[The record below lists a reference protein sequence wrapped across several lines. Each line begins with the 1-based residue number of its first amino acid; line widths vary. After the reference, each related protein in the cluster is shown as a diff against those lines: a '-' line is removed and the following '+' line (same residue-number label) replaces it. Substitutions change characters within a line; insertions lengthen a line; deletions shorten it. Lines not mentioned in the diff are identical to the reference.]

1 MDPRSLGHSRLR
13 RRNRARVLLEIQK
26 GAALSRT
33 QIAKVLGLSLMAV
46 TRIVREL
53 ITAGLVD
60 EGEKSPS
67 NSPGRRQTT
76 LSLAAKGAYVVGL
89 SINAYKPSV
98 SLVNIRGEVVLRRPF
113 ELDSLA
119 GGTRAIAV
127 RCEAIRDLIAEA
139 GVDRKRVLGLGVVI
153 GGVVDRRE
161 GAVLT
166 APFLGWGFTDIA
178 APLQRVFGLPVVVEN
193 IDNALL
199 LAEVRFGIGRGKSNV
214 LFFRSA
220 AGLGGSLFLDGHL
233 IRGSRFRAGH
243 IGHMPLRGQTR
254 VCSCG
259 QIGCLNTVSSGGAV
273 LADLGKAT
281 SLIPSPADYRKN
293 RAQLDEVLR
302 VAAKGDEHTNQV
314 LLRAGRYLGKALIG
328 VAVAADPEQI
338 LLAGPLGCSSSYQK
352 GFKMALSEKLPELA
366 DLVMIST
373 IDDCH
378 AAALLALSEL
388 VFSERLSLRQAH
400 SGNRQELRGER
411 RQLAELAV

>member
-1 MDPRSLGHSRLR
+1 MGSLSLGHSRLR

-26 GAALSRT
+26 GEAVSRT
-33 QIAKVLGLSLMAV
+33 QIAEVLGLSLMAV

-67 NSPGRRQTT
+67 NSPGRRQTA

-98 SLVNIRGEVVLRRPF
+98 SLVNMRGEVVSRRPF
-113 ELDSLA
+113 ELDNLA
-119 GGTRAIAV
+119 DNTHAVAV
-127 RCEAIRDLIAEA
+127 RGDAIRVLIAEA
-139 GVDRKRVLGLGVVI
+139 GVDRKRVLGIGAVI
-153 GGVVDRRE
+153 GGVVDRRK

-178 APLQRVFGLPVVVEN
+178 APLQRQFELPVVVEN

-214 LFFRSA
+214 LFVRST

-243 IGHMPLRGQTR
+243 IGHLPVRGQAR
-254 VCSCG
+254 ACSCG

-281 SLIPSPADYRKN
+281 SLIPYPADYRKN
-293 RAQLDEVLR
+293 RAQLDEVLY
-302 VAAKGDEHTNQV
+302 VAAKGDERTNRV
-314 LLRAGRYLGKALIG
+314 LLRAGRCLGKALLG
-328 VAVAADPEQI
+328 VAVAIDPEQI
-338 LLAGPLGCSSSYQK
+338 LLAGPLGCSSSYQR
-352 GFKMALSEKLPELA
+352 GFKMGLSERLPGLA

-373 IDDCH
+373 MDDCH

-388 VFSERLSLRQAH
+388 VFSERLSLRQTH
-400 SGNRQELRGER
+400 SGNWRERHGEQSR
-411 RQLAELAV
+411 LAELSM

>member
-1 MDPRSLGHSRLR
+1 MDQRSLGHSRLR

-60 EGEKSPS
+60 EGEKFPS

-98 SLVNIRGEVVLRRPF
+98 SLVNIRGEIVLRRPF

-119 GGTRAIAV
+119 GNTRAIGA
-127 RCEAIRDLIAEA
+127 EAIRDLITEA
-139 GVDRKRVLGLGVVI
+139 GVARKRVLGIGAVI
-153 GGVVDRRE
+153 GGVVDRRT
-161 GAVLT
+161 GAVLA

-178 APLQRVFGLPVVVEN
+178 APLQHQFDLPVVVEN

-220 AGLGGSLFLDGHL
+220 AGLGGSLFLDGRL

-243 IGHMPLRGQTR
+243 IGHMPVRGQTR

-273 LADLGKAT
+273 LADLGKAP
-281 SLIPSPADYRKN
+281 SLIPPPADYRKN

-328 VAVAADPEQI
+328 VAVAVDPEQI

-352 GFKMALSEKLPELA
+352 GFKMGLSERIPGLA
-366 DLVMIST
+366 DLVTIST
-373 IDDCH
+373 IDDCR

-388 VFSERLSLRQAH
+388 VFSERLNLRQTH
-400 SGNRQELRGER
+400 SGNRQEGHGEQSR
-411 RQLAELAV
+411 LAELAV

>member
-1 MDPRSLGHSRLR
+1 MDPRLLGHSRLR

-26 GAALSRT
+26 GEALSRT

-53 ITAGLVD
+53 ITAGLAD

-119 GGTRAIAV
+119 GNTRAIGA
-127 RCEAIRDLIAEA
+127 EAIRDLITEA
-139 GVDRKRVLGLGVVI
+139 GVARKRVLGIGAVI
-153 GGVVDRRE
+153 GGVVDRRT

-178 APLQRVFGLPVVVEN
+178 APLQRAFDLPVVVEN
-193 IDNALL
+193 LDNALL

-220 AGLGGSLFLDGHL
+220 AGLGGSLFLDGRL

-243 IGHMPLRGQTR
+243 IGHMPVRGQAR

-273 LADLGKAT
+273 LVDLGKAT
-281 SLIPSPADYRKN
+281 NLIPPPADYRKN

-314 LLRAGRYLGKALIG
+314 LLRAGRYLGKALVG
-328 VAVAADPEQI
+328 VAVAVDPEQI

-352 GFKMALSEKLPELA
+352 GFKIGLSGRIPGLA
-366 DLVMIST
+366 DLVTIST

-388 VFSERLSLRQAH
+388 VFSERLSLRQAY
-400 SGNRQELRGER
+400 SGNRRERHGEQGR
-411 RQLAELAV
+411 LAELAV